1 MLFIESQG
9 DFILVGDL
17 FKSII
22 LLTYNPT
29 DGTLKEIARD
39 YNGKWMTAIEMF
51 SDERFIGA
59 ETNGNMFCAC
69 KNNDALTDE
78 AIKTLNITGQYHL
91 GDFINRFRKGS
102 LVMTSARSD
111 EIAATSLSS
120 TENKLDFA
128 ITPTLLF
135 GTVDG
140 LLGVVAPLT
149 LGQYKILL
157 ALQKALSEVIHG
169 VGGLTHAEWRS
180 YLNDRKPKQ
189 DPAFGFIDGD
199 LIEAFLDLK
208 RQDMERVLS
217 IYNRQASEQDTAKAK
232 DPITSATASSSQ
244 ATASSSKTAEQ
255 PNDASTATSKLES
268 GRDLVELKL
277 DDLIRVVEDLQRIH

>member
-1 MLFIESQG
+1 MLFIESRG

-22 LLTYNPT
+22 LLTYNPN

-59 ETNGNMFCAC
+59 ETNGNMFCAS

-91 GDFINRFRKGS
+91 GDFVNRFRKGS
-102 LVMTSARSD
+102 LVMTSTKSD
-111 EIAATSLSS
+111 EISAAPLNGSET
-120 TENKLDFA
+120 KLDFA

-140 LLGVVAPLT
+140 LLGVIAPLT
-149 LGQYKILL
+149 LAQYNILL

-169 VGGLTHAEWRS
+169 VGGLTHEDWRS

-208 RQDMERVLS
+208 KQDMERVLT
-217 IYNRQASEQDTAKAK
+217 IYNSKVAQQDSAKAK
-232 DPITSATASSSQ
+232 DPLVSVASSSNE
-244 ATASSSKTAEQ
+244 ASTSTAKSVERMDSSAMDTLESSS
-255 PNDASTATSKLES
+255 
-268 GRDLVELKL
+268 DLIELKL
-277 DDLIRVVEDLQRIH
+277 DDLIRIVEDLQRIH